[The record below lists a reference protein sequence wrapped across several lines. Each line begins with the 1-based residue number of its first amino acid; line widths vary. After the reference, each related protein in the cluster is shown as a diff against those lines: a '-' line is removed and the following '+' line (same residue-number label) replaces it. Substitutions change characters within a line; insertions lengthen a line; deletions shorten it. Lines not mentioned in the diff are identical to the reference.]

1 MTANANA
8 NHRKLGASFG
18 SAPARGV
25 GLQKLLPAAAARAA
39 AGDAAPQA
47 DPEIVAAEVSAA
59 RVSELPS
66 QTAPEV
72 DLRAPATATAATT
85 QKPTR
90 VRRKNTQTGRGP
102 SAASVYLTAETYK
115 QLTLIKSRKIK
126 DYAQIVQDAFA
137 QVAREAAD
145 QKKSPDEVLA
155 ALFQVQETN
164 DDWMMP
170 PSTSRSK
177 AGTPLTEARISLSA
191 QQRAWI
197 EEKMAV
203 VGRPVTFSEFL
214 ARVLD
219 HHLLPAKRR

>member
-1 MTANANA
+1 MTANAN
-8 NHRKLGASFG
+8 HRNLADKFG
-18 SAPARGV
+18 SAPPRGA
-25 GLQKLLPAAAARAA
+25 GLQGLLSVPAARAA
-39 AGDAAPQA
+39 AGDAEPQA
-47 DPEIVAAEVSAA
+47 DPEKVAAEVSAA
-59 RVSELPS
+59 AGSELPS
-66 QTAPEV
+66 QAAAEF
-72 DLRAPATATAATT
+72 DLRAAATATTT
-85 QKPTR
+85 QKPPR
-90 VRRKNTQTGRGP
+90 ARRKNAETGRGP

-115 QLTLIKSRKIK
+115 QLTLTKSRKIK

-155 ALFQVQETN
+155 GLFQVEEHN

-170 PSTSRSK
+170 SSTSRSK
-177 AGTPLTEARISLSA
+177 SATPLTEARISLSA